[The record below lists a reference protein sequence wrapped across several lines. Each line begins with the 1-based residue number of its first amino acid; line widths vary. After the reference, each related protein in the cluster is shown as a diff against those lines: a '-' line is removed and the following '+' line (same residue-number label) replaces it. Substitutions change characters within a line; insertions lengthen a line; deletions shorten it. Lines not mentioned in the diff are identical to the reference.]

1 MKIAIASDDGKQIA
15 SHTGRCACF
24 VVFDVKNAQIVDC
37 EVRPNTFTLHARGNC
52 SGAPEGAHR
61 SGGSGRHD
69 SLLDAL
75 SDCQVFI
82 CRGMGPRLVTD
93 LHGRGIKVVFC
104 SETDVQEA
112 ASKFASGTLQALDTG
127 ICKKD

>member
-15 SHTGRCACF
+15 AHTGRCACF
-24 VVFDVKNAQIVDC
+24 VIFDVQNAQIVGC
-37 EVRPNTFTLHARGNC
+37 EVRPNTFTAHASGNC
-52 SGAPEGAHR
+52 NGEPEGAHR

-82 CRGMGPRLVTD
+82 CCGMGPRLVAD
-93 LHGRGIKVVFC
+93 LHGHGIKVIFC

-112 ASKFASGTLQALDTG
+112 ASKFASGTLQALDAG